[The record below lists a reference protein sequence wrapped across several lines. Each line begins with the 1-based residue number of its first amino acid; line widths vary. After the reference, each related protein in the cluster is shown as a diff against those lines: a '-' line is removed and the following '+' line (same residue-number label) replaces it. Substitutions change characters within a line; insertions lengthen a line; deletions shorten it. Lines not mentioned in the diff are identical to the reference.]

1 MGLIKM
7 KTVTLI
13 ALLCACAAM
22 SAQAA
27 NITLS
32 GSVPDVNWADANW
45 NPKQVPGSSDNVTLS
60 MNTGSGWLKVD
71 SAVVVNRIVM
81 NNYSNLLVSGDGA
94 SLTTTS
100 NDFMLNNYSQLRVEN
115 GASLNINGGY
125 FCKVDTNA
133 GLTIDNAT
141 LSGMFWDSAYSVNI
155 LNGSTWNVN
164 ATIKRLGEGSI
175 YIQDSTV
182 NLAENFQMEA
192 PSSLVFTLDNS
203 VFGGTSSARKNV
215 DFTSTVEILN
225 GSTVQYLEHLN
236 INKGSGAAFGRA
248 EVTVRGASAEKL
260 SSINIKNIW
269 FNSNSGGASKLILDG
284 YADVDVNSMGANN
297 SSGGNFEL
305 VFANSNND
313 FYVADN
319 SSFGY
324 NSTNAIYSNWKFYNE
339 EGTTNNKVTINGDL
353 NLRISNAAGNKAT
366 MAIDWSGEGN
376 TFSHTRNAVY
386 MKGSNGAGGSSHMY
400 MRVRDGAV
408 MSLKTVNI
416 GGNDTNQTSRSGL
429 TELIAK
435 DGGILST
442 DRININNS
450 AYADSTSVAK
460 FVVDNATITNQSG
473 NMINGIVYIGG
484 IQGNKQDSNSVSV
497 LGGTAVFE
505 VINGSSVTLRQGI
518 DLITSNSAES
528 TSVSKLLV
536 DSSKLVTMGEIRA
549 AHLFVG
555 NAFAGGSAVI
565 QVTGENAVLE
575 ASNKGFYTGYGLDIT
590 GGSVE
595 VLMDGSNNRMS
606 FANLSANTGEK
617 FYMFGSGSGIQTAG
631 TFDAKITG
639 HSNTFEAQGIEIGK
653 TGSTGGKN
661 TFYIKSDSADSSQ
674 MNKITLYGD
683 SLSIHASTDASST
696 IENSFVMAGNTQVTR
711 SSFRTINVSVGN
723 DSNTA
728 GGSASFIVRGS
739 GNSFNGEHLRIG
751 SSSMTGGTALA
762 RFEGYGNT
770 IRFNNTLELNGGSV
784 SETGELASGRLEFAL
799 DNSGAD
805 LGEAILDVGKVAI
818 FNGVLQVDFS
828 SLSGEYNN
836 TEFLLISAGQ
846 DWSDIFNTW
855 AEKNL
860 EEFVL
865 RDESDQAEL
874 LYRDGDL
881 LVKYS
886 STVPEPAAFA
896 AIFGLCA
903 LALALRGRGRN

>member
-1 MGLIKM
+1 M
-7 KTVTLI
+7 KTV
-13 ALLCACAAM
+13 ALLTLCAGAAI

-60 MNTGSGWLKVD
+60 MNEGSGWLKVD
-71 SAVVVNRIVM
+71 SAVAVGKVVM
-81 NNYSNLLVSGDGA
+81 NNYSNLLVSGSGA
-94 SLTTTS
+94 SITTS
-100 NDFMLNNYSQLRVEN
+100 GSDFMLNNYSQLRVEN
-115 GASLNINGGY
+115 GASLNLNGGF

-133 GLTIDNAT
+133 GLTVDNAT
-141 LSGMFWDSAYSVNI
+141 LNGMFWDSAYSVNI

-164 ATIKRLGEGSI
+164 ATIKRLGEGHI
-175 YIQDSTV
+175 NVQDSTV

-203 VFGGTSSARKNV
+203 VLGGTSSAQKNV

-236 INKGSGAAFGRA
+236 INKGSGSAFGRA

-269 FNSNSGGASKLILDG
+269 FNSNSGSASKLILDG
-284 YADVDVNSMGANN
+284 YADVDVNSMGANS
-297 SSGGNFEL
+297 SSGGDFEL
-305 VFANSNND
+305 VFTGSNND
-313 FYVADN
+313 FYAANN
-319 SSFGY
+319 STFGY
-324 NSTNAIYSNWKFYNE
+324 NSTNSIYSDWSLYNE
-339 EGTTNNKVTINGDL
+339 EGTTNNNFTVNGDL
-353 NLRISNAAGNKAT
+353 NLRISNADGNEAT

-376 TFSHTRNAVY
+376 TFSNTRNAVY
-386 MKGSNGAGGSSHMY
+386 MKGSNGAGGDSHMY

-408 MSLKTVNI
+408 MSLKTVNV
-416 GGNDTNQTSRSGL
+416 GGNDNNQTSRSGL

-450 AYADSTSVAK
+450 AYVDATSVAK

-484 IQGNKQDSNSVSV
+484 IQGNKQDAGSVSV

-505 VINGSSVTLRQGI
+505 VINGSSVTLGQGI

-549 AHLFVG
+549 AHSYVG
-555 NAFAGGSAVI
+555 NVFVGGSAVI

-575 ASNKGFYTGYGLDIT
+575 ASNKGFFTGYGLDIT

-606 FANLSANTGEK
+606 FANLSTNTNEK
-617 FYMFGSGSGIQTAG
+617 FYMFGNGSGIQTAG

-653 TGSTGGKN
+653 SGSTGGRN
-661 TFYIKSDSADSSQ
+661 TFYIKSDSENSAQ
-674 MNKITLYGD
+674 ANKITLYGD
-683 SLSIHASTDASST
+683 TISIHASTDASST
-696 IENSFVMAGNTQVTR
+696 IENSFIVAGNTQVTR
-711 SSFRTINVSVGN
+711 SSFRTINVYVGN
-723 DSNTA
+723 DANTA
-728 GGSASFIVRGS
+728 GGSASFIIKGS

-751 SSSMTGGTALA
+751 SGSMTGGTALA

-770 IRFNNTLELNGGSV
+770 IRFNNTLELNGGTV

-799 DNSGAD
+799 DNSGAN
-805 LGEAILDVGKVAI
+805 LGEAILDVGKVAV

-828 SLSGEYNN
+828 SLSGKYNN
-836 TEFLLISAGQ
+836 AEFLLISSGQ

-865 RDESDQAEL
+865 RDKTDQAEL

-881 LVKYS
+881 IVKYS
-886 STVPEPAAFA
+886 SAVPEPAELA

-903 LALALRGRGRN
+903 LAFAAYKRRKS